1 MKAKEIAGP
10 TVALLLAAATASAEI
25 KIVIEH
31 DDNDA
36 ATAQFKFKRIPAPSK
51 TDAATGAKFTIVDG
65 EQDDNGGSLEKLHD
79 GRVPS
84 EEDEPAENFFFNAAT
99 PGGRILV
106 DMGRILE
113 IREVNT
119 YSWHPNTRGPQVY
132 TLYASDGKAEEF
144 KPQGKWGVEPEKCGW
159 KRLARVDTRP
169 KEGRGG
175 GQYGVSILD
184 SDGSL
189 GKYRYLLFDVARTE
203 ADDDFGNTFYS
214 EIDVVEANAST
225 GRPEAAAA
233 PTNKAGRMTCEADG
247 GNYRITIDTSSAPDL
262 TEWAEQE
269 LAPIVQEWYPEL
281 VRLLPS
287 DGFEAPKSI
296 SIVFRKGRAGIP
308 AATSGA
314 RITCNSD
321 WFGQNLKGEAK
332 GAVVHEL
339 VHIIQHYQRGQGP
352 DPTAARP
359 PVWLVEG
366 IPDYLR
372 WFKYEPQ
379 NHGAD
384 LTWMRAQQDLSLRYD
399 AGYRISA
406 NFLNWVSQKY
416 APGLVQ
422 ELNAS
427 LRVDNYHEG
436 LWEHRTGRTVQ
447 QLGDDWKKDVE
458 AQLAVQPA
466 ERPSRTPGGN

>member
-1 MKAKEIAGP
+1 MQTKQIAGP
-10 TVALLLAAATASAEI
+10 AVALLLGAATAFAEI

-31 DDNDA
+31 NDNDA

-51 TDAATGAKFTIVDG
+51 TDAATEAKFAIVDG
-65 EQDDNGGSLEKLHD
+65 EEDDNGGSLEKLHD

-84 EEDEPAENFFFNAAT
+84 EEDEPAENFFFNAGT
-99 PGGRILV
+99 QGGRILV
-106 DMGRILE
+106 DLGRVLE

-132 TLYASDGKAEEF
+132 TLYASDGKAKEF
-144 KPQGKWGVEPEKCGW
+144 KTQAKWGVEPEKCGW
-159 KRLARVDTRP
+159 KPLARVDTRP
-169 KEGRGG
+169 KEGREG

-214 EIDVVEANAST
+214 EIDVVEANAPTS
-225 GRPEAAAA
+225 RPDAAAA
-233 PTNKAGRMTCEADG
+233 PGKMTCKADG
-247 GNYRITIDTSSAPDL
+247 GNYQITIDTSSAPDL

-269 LAPIVQEWYPEL
+269 LAPTVQEWYPQL

-296 SIVFRKGRAGIP
+296 SIVFRKGRTGVP

-314 RITCNSD
+314 SITCNSD

-339 VHIIQHYQRGQGP
+339 VHIIQHYHSGQGS
-352 DPTAARP
+352 DPAAARP
-359 PVWLVEG
+359 AWLVEG

-379 NHGAD
+379 SHGAD
-384 LTWMRAQQDLSLRYD
+384 VAWMRTQQPLSLRYD

-406 NFLNWVSQKY
+406 NFLNWVSKKC

-422 ELNAS
+422 ELNAA
-427 LRVDNYHEG
+427 LRAGNYHED
-436 LWEHRTGRTVQ
+436 LWKQRTGRAVQ
-447 QLGDDWKKDVE
+447 ELGDAWKKDVE

-466 ERPSRTPGGN
+466 ELPSKDAAR